1 MRIAICDD
9 MPEELKK
16 ISSLVTEYGRNR
28 GISFVI
34 TTYSSAAEFLKEV
47 ENGGDFD
54 AMLLDICMPEISGIE
69 AAKRIRG
76 LNKKAKI
83 IFLTTSRDYAVEA
96 FSLSAAHYLIKPFS
110 GEEFEEAMSRLFGSG
125 KSRLTIRYEEGLRT
139 IELDDVEYFEI
150 RGHNLYITLSDG
162 EQLCLRQTLSAIRE
176 QIGENKSFA
185 GCGASYIINLGRVR
199 KITSAVITMMCGA
212 SIPIPR
218 RAYTQL
224 EKHYLDYYRGE
235 ATGI

>member
-9 MPEELKK
+9 MPEELEK

-28 GISFVI
+28 GISFRI

-47 ENGGDFD
+47 ESGGDFD
-54 AMLLDICMPEISGIE
+54 AVLLDICMPEISGIE

-110 GEEFEEAMSRLFGSG
+110 GEEFEEAMGRLFGCG
-125 KSRLTIRYEEGLRT
+125 KSRLSIRCEEGLRT
-139 IELDDVEYFEI
+139 IELDDVEYFEV

-176 QIGENKSFA
+176 QIGENTSFA
-185 GCGASYIINLGRVR
+185 GCGASYIINLGHVR

-212 SIPIPR
+212 KIPVPR

-224 EKHYLDYYRGE
+224 EKQYLDYYRGE
-235 ATGI
+235 ASGI

>member
-9 MPEELKK
+9 MPEELEK
-16 ISSLVTEYGRNR
+16 ISSLVTQYGKNH
-28 GISFVI
+28 GICFKI
-34 TTYSSAAEFLKEV
+34 KTYSRAAEFLGDIES
-47 ENGGDFD
+47 GSDFD
-54 AMLLDICMPEISGIE
+54 AMLLDVYMPDISGIE

-76 LNKKAKI
+76 LNKKTKM

-110 GEEFEEAMSRLFGSG
+110 ADEFDEAMGRLFGSG
-125 KSRLTIRYEEGLRT
+125 KSRLTVRCEEGLRT
-139 IELDDVEYFEI
+139 VELDDVEYFEV

-176 QIGENKSFA
+176 QIGENVSFA

-199 KITSAVITMMCGA
+199 KITSTVLTMMCGA
-212 SIPIPR
+212 NIPVPR

-224 EKHYLDYYRGE
+224 EKRYLDYYRGE
-235 ATGI
+235 ASGI